1 MAGRKFSKGL
11 TVFACI
17 LALIVG
23 LVAGFF
29 LYTYLTREEGGDV
42 LESGT
47 EIGSSEEGSDSGSGS
62 GSVYESEEI
71 SFHFME
77 LGNGNSGDSIYIKAG
92 DTDILIDAGSARS
105 SAATTAAYMEQYVT
119 DGTLEYVIVTHA
131 DEDHIAG
138 FAGSSTSASMFDR
151 FTCEVII
158 DFPRTDKTTNVY
170 SDYCT
175 QREEAVAEGAAHYTA
190 LECWNNENGAQRVW
204 EVSDGIEMQVLY
216 NYYYEHSSSDENNYS
231 VCVLFSQGDKH
242 FLFTGDLEREGE
254 EYLVQYNDLPQVE
267 LFKAGHHGSYSSS
280 NDCLLDV
287 IQPKIVCV
295 CCCAGNVEYLPNA
308 TSYEDLLHSFPAQE
322 SVERIAKWTDQVYV
336 TTLGHI
342 YFDEEAGKYRNDGYT
357 SMNGNIVVT
366 SDREGVT
373 VQCSNNNTLLK
384 DTDWFKKNRKMPEA
398 WA

>member
-1 MAGRKFSKGL
+1 MPTATIS
-11 TVFACI
+11 
-17 LALIVG
+17 
-23 LVAGFF
+23 LV
-29 LYTYLTREEGGDV
+29 LR
-42 LESGT
+42 
-47 EIGSSEEGSDSGSGS
+47 
-62 GSVYESEEI
+62 
-71 SFHFME
+71 
-77 LGNGNSGDSIYIKAG
+77 
-92 DTDILIDAGSARS
+92 
-105 SAATTAAYMEQYVT
+105 AAAP
-119 DGTLEYVIVTHA
+119 LRPR
-131 DEDHIAG
+131 
-138 FAGSSTSASMFDR
+138 FDR

-175 QREEAVAEGAAHYTA
+175 QRDEAVAEGAVHYTA

-204 EVSDGIEMQVLY
+204 EVSDGIECRSCTTTIM
-216 NYYYEHSSSDENNYS
+216 NIRAATKITIPSACCSARGISISSLRRSE
-231 VCVLFSQGDKH
+231 K
-242 FLFTGDLEREGE
+242 EGE

-287 IQPKIVCV
+287 IQPEIVCV
-295 CCCAGNVEYLPNA
+295 CCCAGNVEYLPKA
-308 TSYEDLLHSFPAQE
+308 TSYEDLLLSFPAQE

-384 DTDWFKKNRKMPEA
+384 DTDWFKENRKMPEA